1 MSDIKHTPGPWIVTH
16 DGRLIEAEYR
26 EGYVASVS
34 FYDSQFCGPEDE
46 AEAAA
51 NAFLIAAAPELL
63 EALKAARSAWLAEA
77 NSGDGVNE
85 EQEPILAQVDAAI
98 AKAEGKP

>member
-16 DGRLIEAEYR
+16 DRRLIEAEYR

-51 NAFLIAAAPELL
+51 NACLIAAAPDML
-63 EALKAARSAWLAEA
+63 EALRFAERACASEDFEPREALMKILDRAR
-77 NSGDGVNE
+77 
-85 EQEPILAQVDAAI
+85 AAI
-98 AKAEGKP
+98 AKAEGRE